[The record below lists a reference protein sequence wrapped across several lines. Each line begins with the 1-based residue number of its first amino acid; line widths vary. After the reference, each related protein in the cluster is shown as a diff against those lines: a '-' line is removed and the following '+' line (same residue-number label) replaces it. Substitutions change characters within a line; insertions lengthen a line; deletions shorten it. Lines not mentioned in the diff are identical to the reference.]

1 MKAAILV
8 DGEFREMGI
17 TIDSWKFLK
26 EIDCDVYVSTW
37 DKSIQINKS
46 LDIHIEED
54 ITEDYVRGFFP
65 NAIISINNIND
76 YDFSSDTY
84 FNNAKQIFHWKN
96 CLKMMKESGI
106 NYDVVIL
113 TRPDNYL
120 FYKFDSSK
128 FFELNK
134 EKTLYGQD
142 TIHVS
147 GPNKQYFMLEYF
159 FIGSVESMSRMIENL
174 PDEMTGSIH
183 TDLALHFLSM
193 DMYVHPIY
201 EFSLILARP
210 TLRGI
215 ENLTMEIINE
225 KFWEWGQNTNN
236 RV

>member
-37 DKSIQINKS
+37 DKSTQINKS

-54 ITEDYVRGFFP
+54 INEDYVRGFFP